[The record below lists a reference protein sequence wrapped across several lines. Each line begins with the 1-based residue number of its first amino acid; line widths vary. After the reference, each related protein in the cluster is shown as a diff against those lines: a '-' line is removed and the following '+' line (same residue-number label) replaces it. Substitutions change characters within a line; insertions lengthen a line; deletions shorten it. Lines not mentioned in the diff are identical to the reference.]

1 MAGFKTADKSRAV
14 WAVLL
19 IAAGALGGVWW
30 LVRGDEERSPG
41 KLSRS
46 LTVGIRNGSSTQSRQ
61 SAAAS
66 RSEPRALVRINLT
79 PTPVERLQLAI
90 DGPYT
95 VRLIETGQ
103 KIGSGRRLAQTTVE
117 QTDGGFRIGRRRYR
131 GTAVEIV
138 PDVSPAI
145 WAGDHQYRGVVRLYS
160 REGGKLI
167 AVNVL
172 PLSDYLASVVDSE
185 MPAAFPRA
193 AREAQA
199 IVARTYALYHMAAA
213 RAHRDFDLYAT
224 TRSQNYL
231 GYQYRDPSGRRLA
244 GESSSSRSIVR
255 STAGLVCTRG
265 GRLIPAYY
273 SAVCG
278 GRTTPGGEVFA
289 DANAMRGVRCAWC
302 RESKFYRW
310 TAKLNRDEASQA
322 IRRYLSGKSLPFG
335 RLTSLVPIAG
345 VSGGHAAEYQVGDGG
360 HEYRIA
366 RAAFRRKIF
375 PTALHSLRFIAR
387 LDGDHLLFE
396 GRGRGHGVG
405 LCQWGARGLALS
417 GQSAAA
423 IVGYYYPG
431 TRLSRIPQRQTRWQ
445 AKRPD
450 E

>member
-1 MAGFKTADKSRAV
+1 MAGFKTTDKSRAV

-19 IAAGALGGVWW
+19 VAAGALCGVWW
-30 LVRGDEERSPG
+30 LLHGDEHRSPSG
-41 KLSRS
+41 LSRPV
-46 LTVGIRNGSSTQSRQ
+46 TVGIRRGSSTRSRQ
-61 SAAAS
+61 PVAAS
-66 RSEPRALVRINLT
+66 RSVPQALVRVNLT
-79 PTPVERLQLAI
+79 PTPVQRLQLAI

-95 VRLIETGQ
+95 LRLLGTGR
-103 KIGSGRRLAQTTVE
+103 KIGSDRRLAQTTVE

-138 PDVSPAI
+138 PDDSPAI
-145 WAGDHQYRGVVRLYS
+145 WVGDHQYRGSVRLYS
-160 REGGKLI
+160 RAGGKLI
-167 AVNVL
+167 AVNAL
-172 PLSDYLASVVDSE
+172 PLPEYLASVVDGE

-231 GYQYRDPSGRRLA
+231 GYQYRDPSGRRFA

-265 GRLIPAYY
+265 GTLIPAYY

-278 GRTTPGGEVFA
+278 GRTTPGGEVFS
-289 DANAMRGVRCAWC
+289 DANAMRGVRCQWC

-310 TAKLNRDEASQA
+310 TAKLSRDEASQA
-322 IRRYLSGKSLPFG
+322 IRRYLSGKRLPFG

-345 VSGGHAAEYQVGDGG
+345 VSGGLAAEYQVGDGG

-366 RAAFRRKIF
+366 RAAFKREIF
-375 PTALHSLRFIAR
+375 PAALHSLRFIAR
-387 LDGDHLLFE
+387 LDGDQLLFE

-417 GQSAAA
+417 GQSAPA

-431 TRLSRIPQRQTRWQ
+431 TRLSRIPQRQTRRR
-445 AKRPD
+445 AKRPA